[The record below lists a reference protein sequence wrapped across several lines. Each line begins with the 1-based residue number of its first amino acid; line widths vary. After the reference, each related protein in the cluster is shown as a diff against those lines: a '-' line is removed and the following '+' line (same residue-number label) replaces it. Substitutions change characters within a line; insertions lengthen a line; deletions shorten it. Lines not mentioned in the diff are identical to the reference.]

1 MSHPKRQMYLEDIYP
16 GQRFTTRTHAIDEKQ
31 IKAFAQ
37 QFDPRLFISTT
48 RPLKGVTSDKWLSG

>member
-1 MSHPKRQMYLEDIYP
+1 MYLEDIYP

-48 RPLKGVTSDKWLSG
+48 RPLKGVTSGKWLSG